1 MVTVRLS
8 ADTEK
13 KLNKLTRATMRS
25 KSFYIKEALERYLDD
40 MEDFYI
46 ALDRLSKPDSR
57 YYTTKELKEELDL

>member
-8 ADTEK
+8 ADIEK
-13 KLNKLTRATMRS
+13 KLNKLTKATMRP

-46 ALDRLSKPDSR
+46 ALDRLSKPDPR
-57 YYTTKELKEELDL
+57 YYTTEELKKELDL